1 MSRPRRKKL
10 YAGRRSRAPRRKQTA
25 APRRDSAVAEG
36 SGTAKP
42 RRDRPGADADADAD
56 AEEGGEVPGTSNRSR
71 RPAQRLSTW

>member
-42 RRDRPGADADADAD
+42 RRDRTGADAD